1 MMAKMHYNRPKTLEK
16 REKII
21 ALWTSGSKQA
31 QIAEEVGLSR
41 QTVSNIVNIIRQR
54 ATYFPGEPGLKG
66 RTVSTS
72 DIIGFVEYSKLTKPS
87 SYTSEITQALIR
99 NGRW

>member
-1 MMAKMHYNRPKTLEK
+1 MIAKMYYNRPKTLEK

-21 ALWTSGSKQA
+21 ALRTTGSKQA
-31 QIAEEVGLSR
+31 QIAEEVGLSP
-41 QTVSNIVNIIRQR
+41 QTVSNIVNKFRQR
-54 ATYFPGEPGLKG
+54 WTYFPGKPGLKE
-66 RTVSTS
+66 RTVSTP
-72 DIIGFVEYSKLTKPS
+72 DIVEFVEYSKLPKPS